1 MNDARMTLRSA
12 SVRSVVVPLRRP
24 IIAGIGRFDQWAPVL
39 VDLEVA
45 DGVVGSSYIAPYRA
59 APLPAVVAELPDLL
73 DGLTAHAVAPGDF
86 FASALK
92 SLNVIGVAGV
102 STITHSAVDMALWDA
117 LAKVAGLPLARLLG
131 GTIGPVRAY
140 NSNGLWRHE
149 VSSLAADAK
158 GLMEDGGFTAL
169 KMRLG
174 NEHRDAPL
182 PRTRRAG
189 SLLVRGVDRIRQPR
203 WLRPT

>member
-1 MNDARMTLRSA
+1 
-12 SVRSVVVPLRRP
+12 
-24 IIAGIGRFDQWAPVL
+24 
-39 VDLEVA
+39 
-45 DGVVGSSYIAPYRA
+45 
-59 APLPAVVAELPDLL
+59 
-73 DGLTAHAVAPGDF
+73 
-86 FASALK
+86 
-92 SLNVIGVAGV
+92 
-102 STITHSAVDMALWDA
+102 MALWDA

-140 NSNGLWRHE
+140 NSNGLGRHE
-149 VSSLAADAK
+149 VSSLAAEAE

-203 WLRPT
+203 WLRPTRQQGSDAVAGGRKLLWCKGSLELPGIRWRALRDGQSHPDRRRHGLDAHRGGCGGRGNTDLQPSVPGVRGALVACHSDGPLARMGRLGPSHPYRPSTAGRGDGSGTRRAG